1 MPYVYY
7 IYFSLVLLFAHAV
20 GISVVNI
27 TTPAQQSKSLWTEMT
42 ALWHQNY
49 KEPISAELHLYTTN
63 KTKYFGMA
71 VNAVPVLFL
80 FLLSETFEK
89 FS

>member
-42 ALWHQNY
+42 AL
-49 KEPISAELHLYTTN
+49 
-63 KTKYFGMA
+63 
-71 VNAVPVLFL
+71 
-80 FLLSETFEK
+80 
-89 FS
+89 

>member
-1 MPYVYY
+1 M
-7 IYFSLVLLFAHAV
+7 LLFAHV
-20 GISVVNI
+20 GISVVNL
-27 TTPAQQSKSLWTEMT
+27 TTPAQQSESLWTEMT
-42 ALWHQNY
+42 ALWRYNY

-71 VNAVPVLFL
+71 VMVVPVLFL

-89 FS
+89 FL

>member
-7 IYFSLVLLFAHAV
+7 IYFSLVLLFAHV
-20 GISVVNI
+20 VRISDVNV
-27 TTPAQQSKSLWTEMT
+27 TTPAKQSKSPWTEMT
-42 ALWHQNY
+42 ASWHHNY
-49 KEPISAELHLYTTN
+49 KEPISFELHLYTTN

-71 VNAVPVLFL
+71 VIAVPVLFL
-80 FLLSETFEK
+80 FLLSESFEK